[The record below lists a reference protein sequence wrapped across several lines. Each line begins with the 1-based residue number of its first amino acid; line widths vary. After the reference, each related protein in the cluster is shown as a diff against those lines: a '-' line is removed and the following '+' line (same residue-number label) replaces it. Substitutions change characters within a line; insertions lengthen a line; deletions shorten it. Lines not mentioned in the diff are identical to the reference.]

1 MPRAAACSPA
11 LQQQLF
17 QSSNRHRSNSAA
29 VQHRAYEASRQHA
42 LPHTNDNIS
51 HLKNSGTTALVLLQA
66 KPCTQAAQQLAPRLA
81 GATATP

>member
-1 MPRAAACSPA
+1 MPPAPACSPA

-17 QSSNRHRSNSAA
+17 PSSNRLRSNSAA
-29 VQHRAYEASRQHA
+29 LQHRANEASRQHA

-51 HLKNSGTTALVLLQA
+51 HLKHSGTTALVLLQA
-66 KPCTQAAQQLAPRLA
+66 QPCTQAAQQLTQRLA